1 MFRLTACPTKRNK
14 MITYNAYSEAMPQI
28 NTAIVTAWIQRV
40 AEKHGKRIGNV
51 NYIFCTDEEILDV
64 NRKYLQHDYY
74 TDIITFDYCAHN
86 ILSGDIYISLDTV
99 ASNAEE
105 FAKNPDEEL
114 HRVLIHGILHL
125 VGINDKGPGEREI
138 MERAEDEAL
147 AMR

>member
-1 MFRLTACPTKRNK
+1 
-14 MITYNAYSEAMPQI
+14 MITYNAYSEAMPELDT
-28 NTAIVTAWIQRV
+28 TATTAWIARV

-51 NYIFCTDEEILDV
+51 NYIFCTDDEILDV
-64 NRKYLQHDYY
+64 NRQYLRHDYY
-74 TDIITFDYCAHN
+74 TDIITFDYCAHG

-99 ASNAEE
+99 ASNAEGLE
-105 FAKNPDEEL
+105 KDPDEEL

-138 MERAEDEAL
+138 MEHAEDEAL

>member
-1 MFRLTACPTKRNK
+1 
-14 MITYNAYSEAMPQI
+14 MITYNAYSEAMPERG
-28 NTAIVTAWIQRV
+28 TAAATAWIARV

-51 NYIFCTDEEILDV
+51 NYIFCTDDEILDV
-64 NRKYLQHDYY
+64 NRQYLHHDYY
-74 TDIITFDYCAHN
+74 TDIITFDYCAHG

-99 ASNAEE
+99 ASNAEGLQ
-105 FAKNPDEEL
+105 KDPVEEL

-138 MERAEDEAL
+138 MEHAEDEAL

>member
-1 MFRLTACPTKRNK
+1 
-14 MITYNAYSEAMPQI
+14 MITYNAYSEAMPSLDHAA
-28 NTAIVTAWIQRV
+28 TTAWIARV

-51 NYIFCTDEEILDV
+51 NYIFCTDDEILDV
-64 NRKYLQHDYY
+64 NRQYLRHDYY
-74 TDIITFDYCAHN
+74 TDIITFDYCAHG

-99 ASNAEE
+99 ASNAEGLQ
-105 FAKNPDEEL
+105 KDPVEEL

-138 MERAEDEAL
+138 MEHAEDEAL

>member
-1 MFRLTACPTKRNK
+1 
-14 MITYNAYSEAMPQI
+14 MITYNAYSEAMPELDT
-28 NTAIVTAWIQRV
+28 TATTAWIARV

-51 NYIFCTDEEILDV
+51 NYIFCTDDEILDV
-64 NRKYLQHDYY
+64 NRQYLRHDYY
-74 TDIITFDYCAHN
+74 TDIITFDYCAHG

-99 ASNAEE
+99 TSNAEE
-105 FAKNPDEEL
+105 LQKDPVEEL

-138 MERAEDEAL
+138 MEHAEDEAL

>member
-1 MFRLTACPTKRNK
+1 
-14 MITYNAYSEAMPQI
+14 MITYNAYSEAMPKLDT
-28 NTAIVTAWIQRV
+28 TATTAWIARV

-51 NYIFCTDEEILDV
+51 NYIFCTDDEILDV
-64 NRKYLQHDYY
+64 NRQYLRHDYY
-74 TDIITFDYCAHN
+74 TDIITFDYCAHG

-99 ASNAEE
+99 ASNAEGLQ
-105 FAKNPDEEL
+105 KDPVEEL

-138 MERAEDEAL
+138 MEHAEDEAL

>member
-1 MFRLTACPTKRNK
+1 
-14 MITYNAYSEAMPQI
+14 MITYNAYSEAMPELDT
-28 NTAIVTAWIQRV
+28 TATTAWIARV

-51 NYIFCTDEEILDV
+51 NYIFCTDDEILDV
-64 NRKYLQHDYY
+64 NRQYLRHDYY
-74 TDIITFDYCAHN
+74 TDIITLDYCAHG

-99 ASNAEE
+99 ASNAEGLQ
-105 FAKNPDEEL
+105 KDPVEEL

-138 MERAEDEAL
+138 MEHAEDEAL

>member
-1 MFRLTACPTKRNK
+1 
-14 MITYNAYSEAMPQI
+14 MITYNAYSEAMPELDT
-28 NTAIVTAWIQRV
+28 TATTAWIARV

-51 NYIFCTDEEILDV
+51 NYIFCTDDEILDV
-64 NRKYLQHDYY
+64 NRQYLRHDYY
-74 TDIITFDYCAHN
+74 TDIITFDYCAHG

-105 FAKNPDEEL
+105 LQKDPVEEL

-125 VGINDKGPGEREI
+125 VGINDKGPGELEI
-138 MERAEDEAL
+138 MEHAEDEAL